1 MSRTLQGKVVSTK
14 MQKTIVVAVERRKT
28 HPIYKK
34 SYLVTTRFQ
43 AHDEAGKAGMGDM
56 VEIIETRP
64 MSKHKHFE
72 LSKVLEKAVVRT
84 EVAE

>member
-1 MSRTLQGKVVSTK
+1 MSRILQGKVVSTK
-14 MQKTIVVAVERRKT
+14 MHKTIIVATQRRKS

-43 AHDEAGKAGMGDM
+43 AHDEESKASLGDM
-56 VEIIETRP
+56 VEISETRP
-64 MSKHKHFE
+64 ISKNKHFK
-72 LSKVLEKAVVRT
+72 LSKILSKAIVKT